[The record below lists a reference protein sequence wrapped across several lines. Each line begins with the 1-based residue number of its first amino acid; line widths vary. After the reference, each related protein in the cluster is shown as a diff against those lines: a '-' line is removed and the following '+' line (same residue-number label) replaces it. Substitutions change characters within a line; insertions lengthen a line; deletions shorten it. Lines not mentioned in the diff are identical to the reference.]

1 MFEWVK
7 YRWTLLSLDW
17 QERKLEKEYEAVAR
31 TPAAKKDNILIDNW
45 YDSRYR
51 DYREL
56 ELSRTQAIS
65 RALLREADE
74 LHLPRPNHNEAAKWV
89 KWQPEDDRQDPITGL
104 LSPEGM
110 TELRQAIR
118 RERKER
124 REAFEFW
131 LKAIGGVIL
140 VLTGLVG
147 ALIGLLSIAK
157 PK

>member
-1 MFEWVK
+1 
-7 YRWTLLSLDW
+7 
-17 QERKLEKEYEAVAR
+17 
-31 TPAAKKDNILIDNW
+31 
-45 YDSRYR
+45 
-51 DYREL
+51 
-56 ELSRTQAIS
+56 
-65 RALLREADE
+65 
-74 LHLPRPNHNEAAKWV
+74 
-89 KWQPEDDRQDPITGL
+89 
-104 LSPEGM
+104 M